1 MLLLRDDVEQ
11 WLVARV
17 KTTSKIL
24 AASKWVR
31 FSSHIRDVAELEQSG
46 RCHLFKPQCHLIV
59 AIFSIVTA
67 TLINMG
73 SGDEPESSPP
83 LFPVLLP
90 TLKLIHCWHYLDCVK
105 CGFFEDKSGSFVGM
119 PLITLSFVVISVY
132 DTISSTR
139 KWLVSV
145 SPYWNNQYPL

>member
-1 MLLLRDDVEQ
+1 MFLLRDDVEQ
-11 WLVARV
+11 WLMARV
-17 KTTSKIL
+17 KTKSKIL

-83 LFPVLLP
+83 LFSSFAAN
-90 TLKLIHCWHYLDCVK
+90 VK
-105 CGFFEDKSGSFVGM
+105 
-119 PLITLSFVVISVY
+119 I
-132 DTISSTR
+132 
-139 KWLVSV
+139 
-145 SPYWNNQYPL
+145 